1 MKQTAFGQ
9 KDEGLVKQIT
19 AFQKEKGLP
28 SFIEAVRQL
37 CNEALECRVNVKIS
51 LKKEK

>member
-1 MKQTAFGQ
+1 MKQLAFGQ
-9 KDEGLVKQIT
+9 KDEELVKKIT
-19 AFQKEKGLP
+19 AFQREKSLP

-37 CNEALECRVNVKIS
+37 CNEALECSVNVKIS